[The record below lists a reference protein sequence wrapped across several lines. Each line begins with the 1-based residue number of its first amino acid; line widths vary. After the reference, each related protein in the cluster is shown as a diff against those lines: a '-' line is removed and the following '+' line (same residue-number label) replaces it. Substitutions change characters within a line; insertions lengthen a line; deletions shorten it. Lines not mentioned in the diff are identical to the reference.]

1 MDSLRTL
8 VRNTQAIANWQP
20 REALPLGCSPDLAT
34 SANLRSDELLF
45 SDFERLVEQD
55 VEALKGE
62 VDPPRVSVS
71 VPLCELPTALR
82 DPFEASSCCRA
93 AVHLL
98 SLLCNQSEHLSQ
110 SAMTRFALIARL
122 MTQVLPMPLPLDH
135 PAKESRCFWMQEMKH
150 ETKADLMRHLF
161 LIARHFAAACFTL
174 RARRDTDGARVVVS
188 AALAAVMDALLRR
201 CLTDSL
207 HGSLASR
214 HYAGLA
220 QGPCQPF
227 GVEPGAFQAA
237 SETLLLVAP
246 EYQALRTLVLDY
258 FDSVSRCVA
267 EDHMIFSFDKTMT
280 CSAGDTALVEQ
291 IGLCLGLDAAR
302 REAPL
307 LLTGERPELF
317 ELFPE
322 LAWFRDTV
330 FLWKMLLLPECQC
343 PVVQKWSASDS
354 LLKWHYRK
362 GRFEVVGF
370 GTNLTPEVNGKPSGF
385 LRGVLRWFGQY
396 ESDKKS
402 LSRASPSVLT
412 GDPSQQLATEDDVL
426 FLKQLPTFNGVVKLS
441 SLKAFHSS
449 HKKLGKHQ
457 PTYWTVMDDWDPF
470 ADPADAPAPPT
481 RPAPPVHVAVPKPD
495 AVPVEPE
502 ATGGDIP
509 DLPSLAELEQ
519 QLQKVQLESC
529 PELVQAAFAG
539 DEAKVQELLKG
550 GADPNTIWLREERLK
565 GSDGCCQC
573 AISWEEYTALIAAC
587 MELKTDIC
595 ELLLLHDQTDMNVV
609 CCGLHEFG
617 PYKHFTV
624 LDCADMAK
632 QVQSPLME
640 KLLAKGAKPAA
651 KCPTPP
657 WPREPQGA
665 DDSDDALPA
674 PTATALPGLPSAKGP
689 YAELVDAMRQNR
701 CKSLELRQR
710 LFKQMMLEWHPDKR
724 PASERSL
731 ATAALGAADVELLLS
746 YLTAPYLRI
755 PLLLGFFT
763 DRHRASALRE
773 PQLQVVLDA
782 ALFEPGQWQPPM
794 DLLKSPPDTVPAPD
808 RRHLA
813 TAAGLLFNE
822 LMRSPQAVVHA
833 VLCLLQVAIEKDVGR
848 PDSANDGLILYVI
861 RLATRIESYLAFLVS
876 HGRRGAYLERSG
888 ASYDAFVRSLAGP
901 KDEALLMELQAAH
914 REIRTQLQ
922 GDVLRMLKDWL
933 RYTSKRPP
941 GKFLAAACRIH
952 AHIALI
958 FKNVPELDTAAVSGF
973 LSAQAFL
980 NINHRLEDTSASSG
994 EAGRLGVGEVEL
1006 FDAFESR
1013 RSRITLWLREDSA
1026 RASLVLR
1033 MVEQAVTNR
1042 GKASSEVSAEE
1053 WGELRPGDFVP
1064 KKHLPSESWFKSQP
1078 GEAFHEWML
1087 RTTQGGAAGRQVSI
1101 NLGQYGTKR
1110 DGLELLP
1117 SWAVCSPDYL
1127 EAFGR
1132 SDVHCVEREVAA
1144 KRDWKD
1150 LVGHAGFSIQRWH
1163 PEEHQDPHAQA
1174 HSGSIEAWALQLL
1187 QPVLSA
1193 LPGLNEFELQMR
1205 CQVPPEANE
1214 LWLNALRAD
1223 GTKSRKELRVQRQPA
1238 LVEVYNILEH
1248 GRHFYRTM
1256 VFTSDTSWSFH
1267 VPSAGQRLL
1276 RNAGSFAWSVAAGD
1290 GDAAV
1295 GSSASNH
1302 FSVLVLRNS
1311 QIHLPRRFLRGLL
1324 PDALLQRYRF
1334 WRCRGSNS
1342 AAKGGVGEIEG
1353 EEVMPSKDEATRLRI
1368 QLVRTAEGT
1377 TARVERRPVE
1387 EPNAAPEVLVNLRRG
1402 NGLTKILARLENLSH
1417 ILVWAG
1423 QSLRVE
1429 LPRLRLSFAA
1439 QKQRL
1444 YCEQHR
1450 GFWLAD
1456 GALQDMTQAEM
1467 GEESVGVSVAD
1478 LLAQWG
1484 VGLRLT
1490 LCWDAKRWWCR
1501 KILRISSDDALPG
1514 SNGHF

>member
-1 MDSLRTL
+1 M
-8 VRNTQAIANWQP
+8 A
-20 REALPLGCSPDLAT
+20 
-34 SANLRSDELLF
+34 
-45 SDFERLVEQD
+45 
-55 VEALKGE
+55 
-62 VDPPRVSVS
+62 
-71 VPLCELPTALR
+71 
-82 DPFEASSCCRA
+82 
-93 AVHLL
+93 
-98 SLLCNQSEHLSQ
+98 
-110 SAMTRFALIARL
+110 
-122 MTQVLPMPLPLDH
+122 
-135 PAKESRCFWMQEMKH
+135 
-150 ETKADLMRHLF
+150 
-161 LIARHFAAACFTL
+161 
-174 RARRDTDGARVVVS
+174 
-188 AALAAVMDALLRR
+188 
-201 CLTDSL
+201 
-207 HGSLASR
+207 
-214 HYAGLA
+214 
-220 QGPCQPF
+220 
-227 GVEPGAFQAA
+227 
-237 SETLLLVAP
+237 
-246 EYQALRTLVLDY
+246 
-258 FDSVSRCVA
+258 
-267 EDHMIFSFDKTMT
+267 
-280 CSAGDTALVEQ
+280 
-291 IGLCLGLDAAR
+291 
-302 REAPL
+302 
-307 LLTGERPELF
+307 
-317 ELFPE
+317 
-322 LAWFRDTV
+322 
-330 FLWKMLLLPECQC
+330 
-343 PVVQKWSASDS
+343 WSASDS
-354 LLKWHYRK
+354 ALWPALRRK

-370 GTNLTPEVNGKPSGF
+370 GTNLTPEVNGKPTGF

-426 FLKQLPTFNGVVKLS
+426 FLKQLPTFNGDFPGS
-441 SLKAFHSS
+441 FA
-449 HKKLGKHQ
+449 KHQ
-457 PTYWTVMDDWDPF
+457 PTFKHSVMDDWDPF
-470 ADPADAPAPPT
+470 ADPADAPPAPA
-481 RPAPPVHVAVPKPD
+481 RPAPVAVPVAVD
-495 AVPVEPE
+495 AVPVEE
-502 ATGGDIP
+502 ATGDIP

-519 QLQKVQLESC
+519 QLQKAQLESC

-573 AISWEEYTALIAAC
+573 AISWEEYTAPIAAC
-587 MELKTDIC
+587 MELKTEIC

-624 LDCADMAK
+624 LDMAK

-640 KLLAKGAKPAA
+640 KLLARGAKPAA

-657 WPREPQGA
+657 WPREPRGA
-665 DDSDDALPA
+665 DDSDDALLA
-674 PTATALPGLPSAKGP
+674 AAALPARPSANGAGP
-689 YAELVDAMRQNR
+689 YAELLDAMQQNR

-782 ALFEPGQWQPPM
+782 ALFELAPSVVGGTSKATPLRPGQWQSPT
-794 DLLKSPPDTVPAPD
+794 DLLKSPPDTVPAAD

-848 PDSANDGLILYVI
+848 PESANDGLILYVI

-901 KDEALLMELQAAH
+901 QDDALLMELQAAH

-952 AHIALI
+952 AHVALI

-994 EAGRLGVGEVEL
+994 EAGCLGVGEVEL

-1013 RSRITLWLREDSA
+1013 RSRITLWLREDAA

-1042 GKASSEVSAEE
+1042 GRASSEASAEE
-1053 WGELRPGDFVP
+1053 WAELRPGDFVP
-1064 KKHLPSESWFKSQP
+1064 KKHLPSESWFSSQS

-1163 PEEHQDPHAQA
+1163 PQEHEDPHAQV
-1174 HSGSIEAWALQLL
+1174 SGSVEAWALQLL

-1193 LPGLNEFELQMR
+1193 LPGLNDFELRMR
-1205 CQVPPEANE
+1205 CQVPPDANE
-1214 LWLNALRAD
+1214 LWLTALRAD

-1238 LVEVYNILEH
+1238 VVEVYNILEH

-1290 GDAAV
+1290 ADAAV

-1342 AAKGGVGEIEG
+1342 AGKGGVGEIEG
-1353 EEVMPSKDEATRLRI
+1353 EEVIPSKDEATSLRI
-1368 QLVRTAEGT
+1368 QLMRAAEGT

-1387 EPNAAPEVLVNLRRG
+1387 EPNAAPEVLVNLRQG

-1423 QSLRVE
+1423 LSLRVE
-1429 LPRLRLSFAA
+1429 LPRLRLSFTA
-1439 QKQRL
+1439 QKQRMAHWRL
-1444 YCEQHR
+1444 KQR
-1450 GFWLAD
+1450 PVKGAWLGAPQIPSPFPDFSLSSGAAGRALAD
-1456 GALQDMTQAEM
+1456 AVGCGKPTAPGVCMGRDKWLGGELGEDGNVYGIPGSASRVLKIVPSTDEVELTGPEMLGKFKWLRGIVVDDYIYGVPTNCPQVLQISCCTGQVDLVGPVFKGDWKWHGGVFCPEDRCIYAIPCNAESVLKISCCQSGAEVSTIAAGSPALKGRCKWYGGLLGDDGCIYGIPNCAESVLKIDPRLQDVQTIGPKFGDGGQKWHGGVVGKDGCIYGIPSHADVVLKIEPHS
-1467 GEESVGVSVAD
+1467 GAVRTIGKSIESGKWRPNGKYKYGGGVVAD
-1478 LLAQWG
+1478 DGTIYCFPSDADYVLKIQPETEEVVTIGPAFEGHNKYAIPCNAPG
-1484 VGLRLT
+1484 VLQIMCHSDEVKMIPIDMENPMLQDKWEGGVVANGVMY
-1490 LCWDAKRWWCR
+1490 CMPQNAKRVL
-1501 KILRISSDDALPG
+1501 KIAPQ
-1514 SNGHF
+1514 

>member
-1 MDSLRTL
+1 MD
-8 VRNTQAIANWQP
+8 
-20 REALPLGCSPDLAT
+20 EGLA
-34 SANLRSDELLF
+34 
-45 SDFERLVEQD
+45 
-55 VEALKGE
+55 
-62 VDPPRVSVS
+62 DP
-71 VPLCELPTALR
+71 
-82 DPFEASSCCRA
+82 
-93 AVHLL
+93 H
-98 SLLCNQSEHLSQ
+98 
-110 SAMTRFALIARL
+110 
-122 MTQVLPMPLPLDH
+122 
-135 PAKESRCFWMQEMKH
+135 W
-150 ETKADLMRHLF
+150 
-161 LIARHFAAACFTL
+161 RHFAAACFTL

-220 QGPCQPF
+220 QGPCQAF
-227 GVEPGAFQAA
+227 GREAQLQFQGKFQWHQSTKLCWHSDPAHM
-237 SETLLLVAP
+237 
-246 EYQALRTLVLDY
+246 RTLVLDY
-258 FDSVSRCVA
+258 FHSTLAMSPVTGRFGGPSLCKQEGVSRCVA

-291 IGLCLGLDAAR
+291 IGLCLGAGPWKRDGPRTVRTISRAGVVSR
-302 REAPL
+302 HGVPL
-307 LLTGERPELF
+307 EDVGVL
-317 ELFPE
+317 
-322 LAWFRDTV
+322 
-330 FLWKMLLLPECQC
+330 KSECSSPQ
-343 PVVQKWSASDS
+343 VQGGDFSRLSASDS

-370 GTNLTPEVNGKPSGF
+370 GTNLTPEVNGKPTGF

-402 LSRASPSVLT
+402 LSRASPSVR
-412 GDPSQQLATEDDVL
+412 S
-426 FLKQLPTFNGVVKLS
+426 FS
-441 SLKAFHSS
+441 
-449 HKKLGKHQ
+449 KHQ
-457 PTYWTVMDDWDPF
+457 PTFKHSVMDDWDPF
-470 ADPADAPAPPT
+470 ADPADAPPPPA
-481 RPAPPVHVAVPKPD
+481 RPAPVAVPVAVD
-495 AVPVEPE
+495 AVPVEE
-502 ATGGDIP
+502 ATGDIP

-519 QLQKVQLESC
+519 QLQKAQLESC

-587 MELKTDIC
+587 MELKTEIC

-640 KLLAKGAKPAA
+640 KLLARGAKPAA

-657 WPREPQGA
+657 WPREPRGA
-665 DDSDDALPA
+665 DDSDDALLA
-674 PTATALPGLPSAKGP
+674 AAALPARPSANGAGP
-689 YAELVDAMRQNR
+689 YAELLDAMQQNR

-782 ALFEPGQWQPPM
+782 ALFEPGQWQSPT
-794 DLLKSPPDTVPAPD
+794 DLLKSPPDTVPAAD

-848 PDSANDGLILYVI
+848 PESANDGLILYVI

-901 KDEALLMELQAAH
+901 QDDPLLMELQAAH

-952 AHIALI
+952 AHVALI

-994 EAGRLGVGEVEL
+994 EAGCLGVGEVEL

-1013 RSRITLWLREDSA
+1013 RSRITLWLREDAA

-1042 GKASSEVSAEE
+1042 GRASSEASAEE
-1053 WGELRPGDFVP
+1053 WAELRPGDFVP
-1064 KKHLPSESWFKSQP
+1064 KKHLPSESWFSSQS

-1117 SWAVCSPDYL
+1117 SWATDLSP
-1127 EAFGR
+1127 
-1132 SDVHCVEREVAA
+1132 
-1144 KRDWKD
+1144 
-1150 LVGHAGFSIQRWH
+1150 
-1163 PEEHQDPHAQA
+1163 
-1174 HSGSIEAWALQLL
+1174 
-1187 QPVLSA
+1187 
-1193 LPGLNEFELQMR
+1193 MR
-1205 CQVPPEANE
+1205 T
-1214 LWLNALRAD
+1214 D
-1223 GTKSRKELRVQRQPA
+1223 K
-1238 LVEVYNILEH
+1238 
-1248 GRHFYRTM
+1248 
-1256 VFTSDTSWSFH
+1256 
-1267 VPSAGQRLL
+1267 
-1276 RNAGSFAWSVAAGD
+1276 
-1290 GDAAV
+1290 
-1295 GSSASNH
+1295 
-1302 FSVLVLRNS
+1302 
-1311 QIHLPRRFLRGLL
+1311 
-1324 PDALLQRYRF
+1324 
-1334 WRCRGSNS
+1334 
-1342 AAKGGVGEIEG
+1342 
-1353 EEVMPSKDEATRLRI
+1353 
-1368 QLVRTAEGT
+1368 
-1377 TARVERRPVE
+1377 
-1387 EPNAAPEVLVNLRRG
+1387 
-1402 NGLTKILARLENLSH
+1402 
-1417 ILVWAG
+1417 
-1423 QSLRVE
+1423 
-1429 LPRLRLSFAA
+1429 
-1439 QKQRL
+1439 
-1444 YCEQHR
+1444 
-1450 GFWLAD
+1450 
-1456 GALQDMTQAEM
+1456 
-1467 GEESVGVSVAD
+1467 
-1478 LLAQWG
+1478 
-1484 VGLRLT
+1484 
-1490 LCWDAKRWWCR
+1490 
-1501 KILRISSDDALPG
+1501 
-1514 SNGHF
+1514 